1 MAVVSL
7 EYQFLYAEVGMNE
20 RNSDGGAW
28 AQSPMRKA
36 LENNILNLPKPTSL
50 SGGLND
56 IPFVCVGDDAIP
68 LPKYMMKAYP

>member
-1 MAVVSL
+1 MVVVSL

-28 AQSPMRKA
+28 AQSSMRKA

-56 IPFVCVGDDAIP
+56 IPFVCVRDDAIP
-68 LPKYMMKAYP
+68 LPKYMIKAYP